1 MLSFHLPELSASSSP
16 LVVALYGHL
25 EATIHLVQV
34 IVKLEWTIFSRLLA
48 GLILITG
55 TYLVYVMITLRHG
68 HHPLLIWEKLGKP
81 VVKIFRP
88 WTFAYLLNYSD
99 PYARSIDMRV
109 STFSRGFCTAIMRDH
124 HNTRNIQK
132 GIHPTALATFAE
144 TTGGLALMSN
154 LKKKDRAILKSIT
167 MEYKKKARGLL
178 TATSDYTLPNDLEEG
193 RHELKTEVVIKD
205 RMLDTVAIGY
215 LVWCVETKDV

>member
-1 MLSFHLPELSASSSP
+1 MKSLLPEASTSP
-16 LVVALYGHL
+16 LIAALYGHL

-34 IVKLEWTIFSRLLA
+34 ALKLEWTIFSRLLA
-48 GLILITG
+48 VLMFLTMAYIIYIL
-55 TYLVYVMITLRHG
+55 ITLRHG
-68 HHPLLIWEKLGKP
+68 RHPLMIWEKLGKP

-88 WTFAYLLNYSD
+88 WTFARLLNNSD

-109 STFSRGFCTAIMRDH
+109 STFSRGFCTAIMRDRH
-124 HNTRNIQK
+124 STHNTQK

-154 LKKKDRAILKSIT
+154 LKKKDKAILISIK

-178 TATSDYTLPNDLEEG
+178 TASSDYTLPSDLEEG
-193 RHELKTEVVIKD
+193 RHEVKTEVVVKD

-215 LVWCVETKDV
+215 LVWCVETKEA